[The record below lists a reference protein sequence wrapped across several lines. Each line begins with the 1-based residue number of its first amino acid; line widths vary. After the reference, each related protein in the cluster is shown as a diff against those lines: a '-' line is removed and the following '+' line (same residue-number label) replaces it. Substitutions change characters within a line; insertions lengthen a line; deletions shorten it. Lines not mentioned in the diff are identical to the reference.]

1 MLVLLR
7 KRLKAV
13 KAVVKEPI
21 EETEKEDKREPK
33 PEVEPSTAGSKVL
46 DLMTKE
52 NNKAH
57 VTSMYKDK
65 AYIHAKK
72 QCQFTKNR
80 SR

>member
-1 MLVLLR
+1 MVAAQAVNAR
-7 KRLKAV
+7 ITQERLKAV
-13 KAVVKEPI
+13 KAAVKEELI

-57 VTSMYKDK
+57 VT
-65 AYIHAKK
+65 
-72 QCQFTKNR
+72 
-80 SR
+80 